1 MSLEN
6 KVDVTVYREM
16 LDQELTD
23 EEWVAFASF
32 VESSMEDFLEE
43 KLGTW
48 LKYLPEILEEE
59 KKYD

>member
-1 MSLEN
+1 
-6 KVDVTVYREM
+6 M

-59 KKYD
+59 RKYD